1 MTYNWKKLLISGLV
15 VAGFIVLP
23 LVFKLGSN
31 IMNLLILMFVY
42 VALAQSFNVIGGM
55 ALQFHMGIAAF
66 FGTGAFLTHH
76 LWQHGVPVFLGT
88 LVGALASMVLS
99 VIIGLPTLRLRGM
112 YFAIST
118 IALAETLR
126 ITVGN
131 IWPLTI
137 YMPVSVAAN
146 FTFPPRYYFALAVA
160 VFACLVIAA
169 IKSSKLGLA
178 LISLGDD
185 QDAAQVTGV
194 NLLKYKVTALII
206 SSMLAGLAGGVYC
219 YFRVNFNPTYLFVP
233 LWSFEPI
240 IATAIGGM
248 GSLVGPIIGS
258 FILVILSDIFALIL
272 GEAHFII
279 FGVLFILVV
288 LYYPYGI
295 VGSFYKIHIL
305 FSRIAAG
312 RAGAKR

>member
-1 MTYNWKKLLISGLV
+1 MTYHWKKWLISGLL
-15 VAGFIVLP
+15 VASFVVLP
-23 LVFKLGSN
+23 LVFKLGTN
-31 IMNLLILMFVY
+31 IMNLLVLMFVY

-66 FGTGAFLTHH
+66 FGTSAFVTHV
-76 LWQHGVPVFLGT
+76 LWQHGVPIYLAI
-88 LVGALASMVLS
+88 LVGTLASMVLS
-99 VIIGLPTLRLRGM
+99 VIIGLPTLRLKGM
-112 YFAIST
+112 YFAIGT

-126 ITVGN
+126 ILVGN

-137 YMPVSVAAN
+137 YMPVSVSAN
-146 FTFPPRYYFALAVA
+146 FTFPPRYYFGLAVA

-169 IKSSKLGLA
+169 IKQSKLGLA

-194 NLLKYKVTALII
+194 NLFKYKVTALVI

-219 YFRVNFNPTYLFVP
+219 YFRININPSYLFVP

-240 IATAIGGM
+240 VATAIGGM
-248 GSLVGPIIGS
+248 GTLIGPIIGS
-258 FILVILSDIFALIL
+258 FILVILSDIFALVL

-295 VGSFYKIHIL
+295 VGSFYKIQIL
-305 FSRIAAG
+305 FSHIATG
-312 RAGAKR
+312 KAGAKR